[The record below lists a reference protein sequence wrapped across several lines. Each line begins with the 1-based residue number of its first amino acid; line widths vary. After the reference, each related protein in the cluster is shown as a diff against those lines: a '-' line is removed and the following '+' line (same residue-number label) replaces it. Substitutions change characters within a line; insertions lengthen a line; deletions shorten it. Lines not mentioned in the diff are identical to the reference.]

1 MTQGL
6 IIGQSLKIRL
16 LLYNL
21 LSVPRPHSN
30 NSKYWTIRPDHHLQL
45 HSLKDWSHEIS
56 PPTPFHILLYF
67 YCCSLVSW
75 ISHLFLLICPR
86 WLQFYSFGS
95 LHKPIH
101 TLLSN
106 MFTHIHLYPMIPRH
120 LLPPSLLSYHT
131 TEHRFLITIMLLNN
145 WNIAMDIAPN
155 YQVRVMNRSYASNQ
169 PLTRSYASHLP
180 YYIFG
185 YAQPSHTLTHSFST
199 TNIPTC
205 TATPYHVVIHL

>member
-1 MTQGL
+1 MYAVMQTIRQLYWVRQIRYL
-6 IIGQSLKIRL
+6 ISTVYFIFVTPFYINSSIQYSLYEIVDDSRAHHRTIYQDKIVVE
-16 LLYNL
+16 YL

-30 NSKYWTIRPDHHLQL
+30 NSKYWMIRSDHHLQL

-67 YCCSLVSW
+67 YCCSLVLW

-120 LLPPSLLSYHT
+120 LLPPSLLCYHT
-131 TEHRFLITIMLLNN
+131 
-145 WNIAMDIAPN
+145 
-155 YQVRVMNRSYASNQ
+155 RSIGFSS
-169 PLTRSYASHLP
+169 PLCCW
-180 YYIFG
+180 IIE
-185 YAQPSHTLTHSFST
+185 TLQW
-199 TNIPTC
+199 I
-205 TATPYHVVIHL
+205 

>member
-6 IIGQSLKIRL
+6 IIGQSPKIRL

-45 HSLKDWSHEIS
+45 HLLKDWSHEIS

-67 YCCSLVSW
+67 YCCSFVSW

-120 LLPPSLLSYHT
+120 LLPPSLLCYHT

-180 YYIFG
+180 YYIFA
-185 YAQPSHTLTHSFST
+185 YSQPSHTLTHSFST
-199 TNIPTC
+199 
-205 TATPYHVVIHL
+205 H